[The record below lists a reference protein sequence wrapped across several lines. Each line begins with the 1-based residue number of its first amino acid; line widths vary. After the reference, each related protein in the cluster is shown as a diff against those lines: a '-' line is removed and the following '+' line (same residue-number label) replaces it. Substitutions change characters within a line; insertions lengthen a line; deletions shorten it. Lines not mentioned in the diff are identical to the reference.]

1 MYVLPWRGG
10 MQMARFRGP
19 SGQGAGHP
27 LRNRLKNT
35 AVERAH
41 NARLARQ
48 DAVARKNSS
57 SVGSFTLFLLQNLV
71 ERVARLSA

>member
-19 SGQGAGHP
+19 SGQGAGYP
-27 LRNRLKNT
+27 LRNRLKDT
-35 AVERAH
+35 AVERTH

-48 DAVARKNSS
+48 DAVSNKKLIKRRKFHVVPAPESH
-57 SVGSFTLFLLQNLV
+57 
-71 ERVARLSA
+71 